1 MSNGSTPSSSPN
13 NGSKSSNLAKAP
25 HYSQSFF
32 LQSLAT
38 ACDHRCHRRT
48 TASASPTQTGTATV
62 TLLLLTWS
70 SLVKK
75 IPRYLN
81 YYTRGKVSPFTSM
94 ENPALFWERTLALV
108 LIFIPSTQ
116 ILSSEDR
123 VHKGD
128 PVHMLS
134 KEHQLQIRWKSLALS
149 PILDTSPFLSVS

>member
-1 MSNGSTPSSSPN
+1 MALLQAPHPIMD
-13 NGSKSSNLAKAP
+13 SKSSNLAKAP

-48 TASASPTQTGTATV
+48 TASASPTQTSTATV

-81 YYTRGKVSPFTSM
+81 YYTGARSLPSPQ
-94 ENPALFWERTLALV
+94 W
-108 LIFIPSTQ
+108 STPHFFGREPWPWCWFSSPQ

-128 PVHMLS
+128 SVHMLS
-134 KEHQLQIRWKSLALS
+134 KEHQLQITWKSLALS